1 MAAGKEKL
9 RAGLIS
15 TDRNLESQ
23 FKESIEQC
31 GGGYVYM
38 AQDHV
43 EMIQK
48 LGVQKIHLLLLDA
61 RSPQFGAQ
69 AQSFVSFFRSKKDYA
84 KIPIGIYFDDPQFTM
99 KALIVDPHV
108 RAIPSASGL
117 FLGIMNLMPMT
128 QSTNSP
134 EYEPLT
140 TSFIEAEFL
149 TALKSKVGEQVV
161 FTPGAASDDELHSSF
176 LCQVNVEIRS
186 HLAWLK
192 IGARILETEADG
204 FSKMFSGLSA
214 DMVESVS
221 ESILKGVLEDFQS
234 ALELDLHSRGALFFP
249 SMEDLPAQDRKTLF
263 SRSQSQPLVFRSN
276 TITVL
281 LELIRYL

>member
-1 MAAGKEKL
+1 MAASKEKL

-15 TDRNLESQ
+15 LDKNLEAQ
-23 FKESIEQC
+23 LKEAIEQC
-31 GGGYVYM
+31 GGGYIYM

-61 RSPQFGAQ
+61 RSPQFAPQ

-84 KIPIGIYFDDPQFTM
+84 KIPIGIYFDDPRFTM
-99 KALIVDPHV
+99 KALIVDTHT
-108 RAIPSASGL
+108 RAIPATSGL
-117 FLGIMNLMPMT
+117 FLGIMNLMPMI
-128 QSTNSP
+128 QSRENPDFES
-134 EYEPLT
+134 LS
-140 TSFIEAEFL
+140 TSFIETEFL
-149 TALKSKVGEQVV
+149 TALKSKIGEQVV
-161 FTPGAASDDELHSSF
+161 FEPGAASDDELHSSF

-186 HLAWLK
+186 HLAWFK
-192 IGARILETEADG
+192 IGARILETETDG

-214 DMVESVS
+214 DMVESLS
-221 ESILKGVLEDFQS
+221 ESILKGVLEGFQN

-249 SMEDLPAQDRKTLF
+249 PMEDLPAQDRKILF